1 MMWHFHATQSIELS
15 LTVESC
21 SEQRHC
27 TAIVTLQHFMV
38 WSLFSRLSADLAH
51 SACFSQDQSAS
62 SLGRWYKTVLGPNR
76 RMQLSQLNAWYSVN
90 TTSRPQPPSSWTL
103 FSPCTH
109 PSSPP
114 PDTLTQGNFR
124 TSPQSGK
131 GAVFVRTSS
140 NIFFFKLELTREVER
155 WRATKQNW
163 SWSTNIWW
171 VSRHSSTLAD
181 NWAEK
186 VAENFSV
193 RRRLARNVMFAV

>member
-103 FSPCTH
+103 FSPLH
-109 PSSPP
+109 PPQLSSGHSN
-114 PDTLTQGNFR
+114 T
-124 TSPQSGK
+124 GK
-131 GAVFVRTSS
+131 LS
-140 NIFFFKLELTREVER
+140 NVPSVGQRSRFCSHLLKYFLLQTWVDARGRAMESHQTELELINKHLMGE
-155 WRATKQNW
+155 
-163 SWSTNIWW
+163 
-171 VSRHSSTLAD
+171 SSLLHLG
-181 NWAEK
+181 
-186 VAENFSV
+186 
-193 RRRLARNVMFAV
+193 R